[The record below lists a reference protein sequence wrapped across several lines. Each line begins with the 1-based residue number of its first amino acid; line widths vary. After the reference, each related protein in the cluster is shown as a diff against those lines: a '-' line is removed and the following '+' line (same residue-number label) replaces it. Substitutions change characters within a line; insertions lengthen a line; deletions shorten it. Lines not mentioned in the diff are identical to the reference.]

1 MNKDLFKQP
10 VDRIIDELTQKVN
23 EVPSWDALK
32 QLYEPKLHKIVTDT
46 TTRKDKIRKDGTIE
60 KAARIPIGLE
70 KLQVKRTN
78 EFMFALPVIRSY
90 SNIEGEDEG
99 SKTRQAIARAMEAIY
114 KHARIDAENKRR
126 GLSYFAACEVLTIW
140 YEVEAPNTLYGFP
153 CKWKLKCKSYSPKD
167 GTELFPYF
175 DDSNDDLVAL
185 SFRYQKRVLNQKRT
199 FFETYTA
206 DRHVKWMQS
215 DDGWEEKVN
224 EEIKIGKIPG
234 VYVSREEPIYKDLSE
249 LREDVEYTISRNSDV
264 IAYNAAPLLKIIGEL
279 IGDGEKKGES
289 QRVYRVD
296 KGGDIGYVEWQQA
309 IEALSYQVKTE
320 TDLYW
325 SQAQMPDISFQNMKD
340 LGNIG
345 YDARQTLFMDAH
357 LKIGDEEGTWVEAL
371 ERECNIIKA
380 FLKQMKVEWASEID
394 NVGVEHIITPFQLKS
409 EEAEINKYVKANGG
423 KPVISQQESI
433 QLAGLSAD
441 PVKTMEYIRN
451 EEAEATERSVVS
463 AMDVYN

>member
-1 MNKDLFKQP
+1 MHRDFFKQP

-23 EVPSWDALK
+23 EVPSWDTLK
-32 QLYEPKLHKIVTDT
+32 KLYEPKLHKIVTDT
-46 TTRKDKIRKDGTIE
+46 TTRKDKIREDGTIE

-78 EFMFALPVIRSY
+78 EFMFALPVIRTY
-90 SNIEGEDEG
+90 SNTEGNE
-99 SKTRQAIARAMEAIY
+99 TRQAIARAMEAIY
-114 KHARIDAENKRR
+114 KHARINAENKRR
-126 GLSYFAACEVLTIW
+126 GLSYFASCEVLTIW
-140 YEVEAPNTLYGFP
+140 YTVEAPNTLYGFP

-175 DDSNDDLVAL
+175 DDSDDLVAL
-185 SFRYQKRVLNQKRT
+185 SFRYQKRVLNQMRT

-206 DRHVKWMQS
+206 DRHFKWMLG
-215 DDGWEEKVN
+215 DEEWEEKVN

-234 VYVSREEPIYKDLSE
+234 VYVSREESIYKDLSE

-264 IAYNAAPLLKIIGEL
+264 IAYNAAPLLKIVGTL
-279 IGDGEKKGES
+279 IGRENKGES
-289 QRVYRVD
+289 QRVYRMEE
-296 KGGDIGYVEWQQA
+296 GGDIAYVAWEQA
-309 IEALSYQVKTE
+309 IQALSYQVKTE

-394 NVGVEHIITPFQLKS
+394 NVDVEHIIIPFQLKS

-441 PVKTMEYIRN
+441 PVKTMKYIR
-451 EEAEATERSVVS
+451 EEDAEATKRSVES

>member
-1 MNKDLFKQP
+1 MHRDFFNQP

-32 QLYEPKLHKIVTDT
+32 KLYEPKLHKIVTDT
-46 TTRKDKIRKDGTIE
+46 TTRRDKIREDGTIE

-70 KLQVKRTN
+70 KLLVKRTN
-78 EFMFALPVIRSY
+78 EFMFALPVKRAY
-90 SNIEGEDEG
+90 SNIENNE
-99 SKTRQAIARAMEAIY
+99 TRQAIARAMESIY
-114 KHARIDAENKRR
+114 KHARINAENKRR
-126 GLSYFAACEVLTIW
+126 GLSYFASCEALTIW
-140 YEVEAPNTLYGFP
+140 YTVEAQNTLYGFS

-175 DDSNDDLVAL
+175 DDSDDLVAL
-185 SFRYQKRVLNQKRT
+185 SFRYKKRVLNQMRT

-206 DRHVKWMQS
+206 DRHFKWMQG
-215 DDGWEEKVN
+215 DEGWVEKVN

-234 VYVSREEPIYKDLSE
+234 VYVSREESIYKDLSE
-249 LREDVEYTISRNSDV
+249 LREDIEYTVSRNSDV
-264 IAYNAAPLLKIIGEL
+264 IAYNAAPLLKIVGNLLGREN
-279 IGDGEKKGES
+279 KGES
-289 QRVYRVD
+289 QRVYRMEQ
-296 KGGDIGYVEWQQA
+296 GGDIAYVAWEQA
-309 IEALSYQVKTE
+309 IQALSYQVQTE
-320 TDLYW
+320 TDLFW
-325 SQAQMPDISFQNMKD
+325 SQGQMPDISFQNMKD

-441 PVKTMEYIRN
+441 PTKTMDYIRE
-451 EEAEATERSVVS
+451 EEAEATERSVKS

>member
-1 MNKDLFKQP
+1 MHRDFFKQP
-10 VDRIIDELTQKVN
+10 IDRIIDELTQKVN

-32 QLYEPKLHKIVTDT
+32 KLYEPKLHKIVTDT
-46 TTRKDKIRKDGTIE
+46 TTRKDKIREDGTIE

-70 KLQVKRTN
+70 KLLVKRTN
-78 EFMFALPVIRSY
+78 EFMFALPVKRIY
-90 SNIEGEDEG
+90 SNIDNNE
-99 SKTRQAIARAMEAIY
+99 TRQAIARAIEAIY

-126 GLSYFAACEVLTIW
+126 GLSYFASCEVLTIW
-140 YEVEAPNTLYGFP
+140 YTVEAPNTLYGFP

-175 DDSNDDLVAL
+175 DDSDDLVAL
-185 SFRYQKRVLNQKRT
+185 SFRYQKRMLNQMRT
-199 FFETYTA
+199 FFEVYTA
-206 DRHVKWMQS
+206 NRHFKWMQG
-215 DDGWEEKVN
+215 DEGWEEKVN

-234 VYVSREEPIYKDLSE
+234 VYASREESIYKDLSE
-249 LREDVEYTISRNSDV
+249 LREDIEYTVSRNSDV
-264 IAYNAAPLLKIIGEL
+264 IAYNAAPLLKIVGNL
-279 IGDGEKKGES
+279 IGREKKGES
-289 QRVYRVD
+289 QRVYRMEQ
-296 KGGDIGYVEWQQA
+296 GGDIAYVAWEQA
-309 IEALSYQVKTE
+309 IQALSYQVQTE
-320 TDLYW
+320 TDLFW
-325 SQAQMPDISFQNMKD
+325 SQGQMPDISFQNMKD

-380 FLKQMKVEWASEID
+380 FLKQMKVDWASEID

-463 AMDVYN
+463 AMDVYH